1 MAVAIPGIHYHV
13 GIVTRDLDEAMA
25 SVGATLGLTWA
36 VEERG
41 NVTPAL
47 RGPDGPIQWELER
60 VVHSMGGPMRVELL
74 QGGPG
79 SVWDT
84 DQPAV
89 LHHVAYWVD
98 DIAATAA
105 LLQADGW
112 SLEVTVAT
120 DDGRPGMFAYLTK
133 PGNAR
138 VEITDA
144 GRRDATLERLGWSQ
158 FSDSM
163 R

>member
-1 MAVAIPGIHYHV
+1 MAVAIAGVHYHV
-13 GIVTRDLDEAMA
+13 GIVTRDLDEAMT
-25 SVGATLGLTWA
+25 SVGALFGLTWA
-36 VEERG
+36 KEEPIL
-41 NVTPAL
+41 VQPAL
-47 RGPDGPIQWELER
+47 RDRGGPVSWQSER

-79 SVWDT
+79 SVWHT
-84 DQPAV
+84 DQPSV

-105 LLQADGW
+105 RLEADGW
-112 SLEVTVAT
+112 TLEVTTAGA
-120 DDGRPGMFAYLTK
+120 DDRPSMFAYLTK

-144 GRRDATLERLGWSQ
+144 SRRDETLERLGWSQ
-158 FSDSM
+158 WSDYM

>member
-1 MAVAIPGIHYHV
+1 VAAAIQGVHYHV

-25 SVGATLGLTWA
+25 SVGALLGLTWA
-36 VEERG
+36 VEEPI
-41 NVTPAL
+41 VEQPAL
-47 RGPDGPIQWELER
+47 RDANGRVAWELRR

-79 SVWDT
+79 SVWET

-105 LLQADGW
+105 RLEADGW
-112 SLEVTVAT
+112 TLEITTASA
-120 DDGRPGMFAYLTK
+120 DGRPSMFAYMTK

-138 VEITDA
+138 IEITDA

-158 FSDSM
+158 WSDYM

>member
-1 MAVAIPGIHYHV
+1 MAVAIAGVHYHV

-25 SVGATLGLTWA
+25 SVGALLGLTWA
-36 VEERG
+36 DEEPI
-41 NVTPAL
+41 VVQPAL
-47 RGPDGPIQWELER
+47 RDRRGPVTWELKR
-60 VVHSMGGPMRVELL
+60 VVHSTGGPMRVELL
-74 QGGPG
+74 EGGPG

-84 DQPAV
+84 DQPAL

-105 LLQADGW
+105 ELEADGW
-112 SLEVTVAT
+112 TLEVTTVG
-120 DDGRPGMFAYLTK
+120 DDDRPSMFAYLTK

-144 GRRDATLERLGWSQ
+144 ARRDATLDRLGWSQ
-158 FSDSM
+158 FSDYM